1 MLKTIMV
8 TFIISALMA
17 VVGVRLQQQF
27 TPFPKM
33 SAEKMLSETYFSVRI
48 RCNMV
53 LFDVVCLS
61 VSCFKTPQ

>member
-1 MLKTIMV
+1 
-8 TFIISALMA
+8 MA